1 MADLTAVCNGLAA
14 VLGQI
19 PNLRVSP
26 QFTAQVN
33 PPAAI
38 ILPQPGQSLRF
49 DSFGGGV
56 SYLLRVVLLASYT
69 EDTGSV
75 ALMNSWLA
83 STGPS
88 SVSAVIAAN
97 PRLAGVY
104 DYATVDS
111 IRGYGLREWA
121 GQQYLGADVVVTV
134 MAATP

>member
-1 MADLTAVCNGLAA
+1 VADLTAVCNGLAA

-33 PPAAI
+33 PPAAVI
-38 ILPQPGQSLRF
+38 MPQPGQSLRF
-49 DSFGGGV
+49 DTMDGGI

-69 EDTGSV
+69 EDASSV

-83 STGPS
+83 STGAQ
-88 SVSAVIAAN
+88 SVPAMIRAN

-104 DYATVDS
+104 DYVNVDAV
-111 IRGYGLREWA
+111 RGYGLREWA
-121 GQQYLGADVVVTV
+121 GQQYLGADVLVTA